1 LSATSLVPILRRM
14 QRVSLR
20 WVRQPPFS
28 WLGRG
33 LALSAP
39 PVVGCG
45 VAVLTAQLLQFTP
58 SFGPLELRG
67 FPGGLTASGGSSS
80 AITLHVSPGAILTS
94 PTMTSLVSDTPPSS
108 AAVTSAPTSAVGEE
122 STGSIPTSGIS
133 VSTTVGSTSTTLPA
147 AINRAPAVVS
157 DQVTGKRGT
166 TIHIDVLA
174 NDFDIDGDLDPLS
187 VSVIDGPTG
196 PGEDPGSLTVKIRN
210 GRNEIDYRAPSATG
224 DFTFVYR
231 ACDASGVCGT
241 ASVLVTI
248 TSTSDV
254 TTRPGRP

>member
-1 LSATSLVPILRRM
+1 LSPTSLVSILRRM
-14 QRVSLR
+14 QRASLR

-28 WLGRG
+28 WLWRG

-45 VAVLTAQLLQFTP
+45 VAVLTAQVLQFTP

-67 FPGGLTASGGSSS
+67 FPGGVSASGANGS
-80 AITLHVSPGAILTS
+80 AITLHVPPGVITTI
-94 PTMTSLVSDTPPSS
+94 PTMTSLVSDAPPSS
-108 AAVTSAPTSAVGEE
+108 GLVNSTATDAVDEGP
-122 STGSIPTSGIS
+122 TGSIPTTGA
-133 VSTTVGSTSTTLPA
+133 STTAGSTSTTLPA
-147 AINRAPAVVS
+147 AINHAPAVVS
-157 DQVTGKRGT
+157 DQLTGKRGT

-187 VSVIDGPTG
+187 VSVVDGPTG
-196 PGEDPGSLTVKIRN
+196 PAPDPGSLTVKIRN
-210 GRNEIDYRAPSATG
+210 GRNEIDYRAPSAAG

-241 ASVLVTI
+241 ANVVVTV
-248 TSTSDV
+248 TSQSDV